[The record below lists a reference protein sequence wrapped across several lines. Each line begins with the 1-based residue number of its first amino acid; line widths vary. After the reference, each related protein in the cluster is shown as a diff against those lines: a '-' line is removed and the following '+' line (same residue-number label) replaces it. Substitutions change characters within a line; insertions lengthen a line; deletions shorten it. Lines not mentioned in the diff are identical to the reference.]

1 MFILDLFSGAGG
13 LAEGF
18 LETGYTSVAHIEMD
32 KDAINTLHTRLAY
45 HYLVINGKQKKY
57 WDYLKNKFSR
67 EDLYLLLPACLND
80 TIINQMLTES
90 TLDDIYEK
98 IDKNM
103 KQMNCTDIDVLIGG
117 PPCQTF
123 SVISRSS
130 KKYEDRSDQRNYL
143 YKIYAKIL
151 GHFKPKFFVFENV
164 PGIMTINKGNTY
176 DELLKLI
183 EEQGYTVDPQILNAK
198 DYGVL
203 QDRKRVIITGWKKEY
218 AIEKIKYKEITYLN
232 SVVNDLLNDLSAV
245 NPGEELNRYQKEPSG
260 YLMETG
266 IRNSSCPLTLHMCRY
281 QNENDREIYRIAA
294 QMWDKDN
301 KRLMYNTLPPEY
313 ITRSNVETFKDKYKV
328 VAGNLQYSHTVIAH
342 VAKDGHYY
350 IHPDAKQARSIS
362 VREAARLQSFPDS
375 YYFEGARAKKYMQI
389 GNAVPPLMAKQIA
402 QGIKEAIENI
412 NGNAK
417 IQT

>member
-18 LETGYTSVAHIEMD
+18 LEAGFTSVAHIEMD
-32 KDAINTLHTRLAY
+32 RDAINTLHTRLAY
-45 HYLVINGKQKKY
+45 HYLNKIGNQKKY
-57 WDYLKNKFSR
+57 WDYLENKCPR
-67 EDLYLLLPACLND
+67 EELYLLLPAFLND
-80 TIINQMLTES
+80 TVINEMLTED
-90 TLDDIYEK
+90 TLDLIYDK

-103 KQMNCTDIDVLIGG
+103 KQLNCTDIDVLIGG

-130 KKYEDRSDQRNYL
+130 KKYEDINDQRNYL

-164 PGIMTINKGNTY
+164 PGIMTINMGETY
-176 DELLKLI
+176 NELLNLI
-183 EEQGYTVDPQILNAK
+183 KEQGYEVYPQILNAK
-198 DYGVL
+198 NYGVL
-203 QDRKRVIITGWKKEY
+203 QDRKRVIIAGWKKEY
-218 AIEKIKYKEITYLN
+218 AIERIEYKEITYMD
-232 SVVNDLLNDLSAV
+232 SVVYDLLNDLAV
-245 NPGEELNRYQKEPSG
+245 VQPGEECNQYQREPSD
-260 YLMETG
+260 YLIKTG
-266 IRNSSCPLTLHMCRY
+266 IRDDSCPLTLHMCRY

-294 QMWDKDN
+294 QMWDENN
-301 KRLMYNTLPPEY
+301 KRLMYNTLPKKL

-328 VAGNLQYSHTVIAH
+328 VAGNLHYSHTVIAH
-342 VAKDGHYY
+342 IAKDGHYY

-389 GNAVPPLMAKQIA
+389 GNAVPPLMAKKIA
-402 QGIKEAIENI
+402 QGIKEAIEKI
-412 NGNAK
+412 NGSVK
-417 IQT
+417 V